1 MAEQLFEEIQPLL
14 CRLSK
19 ENLLDI
25 CVATK
30 AAQIETIH
38 NKSFG
43 RILNVLNNYLEES
56 LDDEDSGVLLLNSV
70 KEACVK
76 FLSLPVP
83 SGGSQGDEAHDA
95 EGGSGLSS
103 SEENE
108 MKKLQA
114 EISKMNDRLAILG
127 QKSAAQSL
135 PTPVNSFNMF
145 KRELKIAG
153 TITDSANKDKLS
165 FCGLIRQI
173 NSAIAKGY
181 TETEIIEAVIRAI
194 NPGNL
199 LRGYLESMPLSDI
212 NLPKLRRLLRSH
224 YKEKSGSELFQDLM
238 NAAQQPKEDTQAFLM
253 RLLTIRQKV
262 LFVAQESDSKLKA
275 NTELVQSVFL
285 QTLESGV
292 QSENIRTRLR
302 PVLEKHDVSD
312 EEIIHQ
318 LSSAVSGEEDRQKR
332 LQQAGMSKHARISK
346 MQLEDDDGNRHRVG
360 SAVKEE
366 QKQQKDTEQIISAI
380 QSLQKDMAC
389 LKERVER
396 QPQTEGQK
404 EEKAKGRPYGCQS
417 CRNKG
422 DGKNCNHC
430 FKCGST
436 EHIAIGCKGKQVAGG
451 KSSSSSENWRQ
462 PQLGGK

>member
-1 MAEQLFEEIQPLL
+1 
-14 CRLSK
+14 
-19 ENLLDI
+19 
-25 CVATK
+25 
-30 AAQIETIH
+30 
-38 NKSFG
+38 
-43 RILNVLNNYLEES
+43 
-56 LDDEDSGVLLLNSV
+56 
-70 KEACVK
+70 
-76 FLSLPVP
+76 
-83 SGGSQGDEAHDA
+83 
-95 EGGSGLSS
+95 
-103 SEENE
+103 
-108 MKKLQA
+108 
-114 EISKMNDRLAILG
+114 
-127 QKSAAQSL
+127 
-135 PTPVNSFNMF
+135 
-145 KRELKIAG
+145 
-153 TITDSANKDKLS
+153 
-165 FCGLIRQI
+165 
-173 NSAIAKGY
+173 
-181 TETEIIEAVIRAI
+181 
-194 NPGNL
+194 
-199 LRGYLESMPLSDI
+199 
-212 NLPKLRRLLRSH
+212 
-224 YKEKSGSELFQDLM
+224 M

-302 PVLEKHDVSD
+302 PMLEKHDVSD

-346 MQLEDDDGNRHRVG
+346 MPLEDDDGNRHRVG
-360 SAVKEE
+360 SAIKEE
-366 QKQQKDTEQIISAI
+366 QKQQKDTEQITSAI

-404 EEKAKGRPYGCQS
+404 EENAKGRPNGCQS

-422 DGKNCNHC
+422 DGKNCNQC

-436 EHIAIGCKGKQVAGG
+436 EHIAIGCKGKQFAGG